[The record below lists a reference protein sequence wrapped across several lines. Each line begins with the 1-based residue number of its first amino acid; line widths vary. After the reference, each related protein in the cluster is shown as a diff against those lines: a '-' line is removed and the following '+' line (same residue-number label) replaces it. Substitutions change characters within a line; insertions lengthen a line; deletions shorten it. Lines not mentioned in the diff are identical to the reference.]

1 MNAKQAPLKKRKA
14 KKSKRGIYVQDLVL
28 KETDFQPGGHYK
40 YVIDPKS
47 KKIIILVSDNNND
60 NTVSKRKIGT
70 VQYIVLPEDN
80 LEEISQ
86 RFGVSVD
93 DILKE
98 NKLKDKVLQEGQTL
112 NIPSLKPVIDIRNMD
127 ALKAFDGSDYLQVEI
142 YGDQV
147 IVQGFEKVKENANEG
162 ILSKTVNKIK
172 EVAKG
177 AFRKN
182 NVADITDF
190 MRVRKKATVVFSK
203 KQLRKAAGQEFGA
216 EQLSIF
222 DWEPIQQSTTASV
235 LDISGALKNIGI
247 PLTVASF
254 FSGAGLLDFAFKSL
268 GFDILFAL
276 EINKHA
282 VETYKA
288 NVGNEIVEGDITKFD
303 PSQMPKASVMIGGV
317 SCKPFSN
324 VNRQKARLEEHPDYF
339 LTDAFLKAVQANENV
354 RVVMIENVEQF
365 INAGDGFFIE
375 KIQEALP
382 EFNLSMGVL
391 DAVQFGD
398 PQYRKRAFIFGT
410 KDMEPIELPRPL
422 LRPHQYKTVGE
433 AFEGLDDSI
442 PNQLDRTKSGNEVIE
457 RMKYIP
463 QGGNWKFIPPALRPK
478 CQQSNY
484 HKRLSLKEPSP
495 TLVHPRKSL
504 LTAPLEHAVLSVRQC
519 ARLMSLPDSFIF
531 PGKSLN
537 EHYQQLCNGVP
548 LKLGR
553 AVAGAIKNAITRFNI
568 SNRTV
573 PAF

>member
-47 KKIIILVSDNNND
+47 KKLIILVSDNNKD
-60 NTVSKRKIGT
+60 NTVSKRKIGN
-70 VQYIVLPEDN
+70 VQYIVVTGDTLEDIA
-80 LEEISQ
+80 E
-86 RFGVSVD
+86 RFSVTIE

-98 NKLKDKVLQEGQTL
+98 NKLKTNELQDGQTL
-112 NIPSLKPVIDIRNMD
+112 NIPSLKPVIDIRNSD
-127 ALKAFDGSDYLQVEI
+127 ALKAFEGSDFLQVEI
-142 YGDQV
+142 YNDQV
-147 IVQGFEKVKENANEG
+147 IVQGFEKLEENANEG

-190 MRVRKKATVVFSK
+190 MKVRKKATVVFSK
-203 KQLRKAAGQEFGA
+203 EQLRKAAGEQFVA

-235 LDISGALKNIGI
+235 LDISSALKNIGI

-254 FSGAGLLDFAFKSL
+254 FSGAGILDTAFKSL
-268 GFDILFAL
+268 NFDILFAL

-282 VETYKA
+282 VETYRA
-288 NVGNEIVEGDITKFD
+288 NVGNEIVLGDITKFE
-303 PSQMPKASVMIGGV
+303 PNLIPKASVMIGGV

-324 VNRQKARLEEHPDYF
+324 VNRSRARLEEHPDYF
-339 LTDAFLKAVQANENV
+339 LTDAFLKAVRANEKCQ
-354 RVVMIENVEQF
+354 VVMIENVEQF
-365 INAGDGFFIE
+365 LTVGDGFFIE

-382 EFNLSMGVL
+382 DFKLSMGVL

-398 PQYRKRAFIFGT
+398 PQYRKRAFVFAV
-410 KDMEPIELPRPL
+410 KDIPPIELPTPL

-433 AFEGLDDSI
+433 AFEGLDDTI
-442 PNQLDRTKSGNEVIE
+442 PNQLDRTKSGDEVIK

-484 HKRLSLKEPSP
+484 HKRLSMNEPSC

-531 PGKSLN
+531 PGKSFN

-548 LKLGR
+548 LKLGK

-568 SNRTV
+568 SNRTA